1 MDTPYQWV
9 KQVASH
15 WGGTRNGTIVHWPN
29 GFKARGEIRTQ
40 FSHVIDVAATV
51 LDAAGIPEP
60 AFVNGAQQTPLQGQ
74 SMVPSFDDADAPE
87 FREVQYF
94 EMFGNRG
101 IYHQGWTACTKHG
114 TPWIVFQELPQL
126 DDNVWEL
133 YGPDDWTQAHNLA
146 KEMPEKLHELQ
157 RLFLIEAVRYNVL
170 PIDDRKVVKFNA
182 EIAGRPELIRG
193 NTQMLY
199 SGMHGLAENLVLN
212 IKNKS
217 HAVTAQVVVPNGG
230 ARGVILA
237 QAGMFG
243 GWSLYV
249 KDGRPTYCY
258 NLLGLKYSK
267 IEGKKKKIPA
277 GEHQVRMEFAYDGGG
292 LGKGGT
298 VSLYLDGEKNGEGR
312 LDQTQPMVFS
322 LDDKTDVGSD
332 RCTPVSDDYGSGDS
346 DFNGQIKWIQID
358 LGKDAKDADHLITPE
373 ERYRIALALQ

>member
-1 MDTPYQWV
+1 
-9 KQVASH
+9 
-15 WGGTRNGTIVHWPN
+15 VHWPK
-29 GFKARGEIRTQ
+29 GFKARGEIRSQ

-74 SMVPSFDDADAPE
+74 SMVPSFDDAGAPE

-114 TPWIVFQELPQL
+114 TPWVAFQELPQL

-170 PIDDRKVVKFNA
+170 PIDDRKMVKFNP
-182 EIAGRPELIRG
+182 EIAGRPELIHG

-199 SGMHGLAENLVLN
+199 SGMRGLGENLVLN
-212 IKNKS
+212 VKNKS
-217 HAVTAQVVVPNGG
+217 HAVTAQVVIPKDG
-230 ARGVILA
+230 AKGVILA
-237 QAGMFG
+237 QGGKFG
-243 GWSLYV
+243 GWSIYA
-249 KDGRPTYCY
+249 KEGHPTYCY
-258 NLLGLKYSK
+258 NLLGLQYIK
-267 IEGKKKKIPA
+267 IEGKDQIPG

-298 VSLYLDGEKNGEGR
+298 VSLYIDGKKTGEGR
-312 LDQTQPMVFS
+312 VERSTPMVFS

-358 LGKDAKDADHLITPE
+358 LGEDAKDADHLITPE
-373 ERYRIALALQ
+373 ERYRIAIALQ